1 MGDIGSLLDLT
12 LLFTA
17 ILLAGAISGYLSERA
32 GIVNL
37 GIDGMMCVGA
47 LFFGIF
53 SSTAF
58 WNIDGGG
65 GFSGLPFG
73 TIFIALIL
81 TMICTMIMGALH
93 AFVCIN
99 LKADHTIA
107 GTAINLVGLALA
119 TFLNQPLA
127 KHLYIGQNYSR
138 IMCQYNSCLHIG
150 NSLFGSS
157 IILFAIV
164 VILAI
169 VIWVIVNKTKMGLR
183 YKAVGEN
190 PNAVDTQGIS
200 VFKYQWIAVLLS
212 SAMAGLA
219 GALFLFRTT
228 AFNGDVQSMGYL
240 SLAILI
246 TGGWRI
252 PKMSIYALVFAMFT
266 AAANTTVLTGIG
278 IPQLVVFAIPYIITL
293 AVLLFGSKKILPPA
307 HSGIPF
313 EKGMR

>member
-58 WNIDGGG
+58 WHGA
-65 GFSGLPFG
+65 PAFG
-73 TIFIALIL
+73 TIFVAFIL
-81 TMICTMIMGALH
+81 TMICTMIMGAMH

-107 GTAINLVGLALA
+107 GTAINLVGLAIA
-119 TFLNQPLA
+119 TFLNAPLA
-127 KHLYIGQNYSR
+127 NILNPGNSR
-138 IMCQYNSCLHIG
+138 IMCQYQSCLPIG
-150 NSLFGSS
+150 SSLFGSS
-157 IILFAIV
+157 IILFGLVAVIAIGIW
-164 VILAI
+164 IL
-169 VIWVIVNKTKMGLR
+169 VNKTKVGLR

-190 PNAVDTQGIS
+190 PNAVDAQGIS
-200 VFKYQWIAVLLS
+200 VFKYQWIAVLAS

-219 GALFLFRTT
+219 GAIFLFRTT
-228 AFNGDVQSMGYL
+228 AFGGDVQSMGYL

-246 TGGWRI
+246 TGGWKI
-252 PKMSIYALVFAMFT
+252 PKMSVFAIIFAMFT
-266 AAANTTVLTGIG
+266 AAANTTTFTAIG

-293 AVLLFGSKKILPPA
+293 IVLLFTSKKILAPA

>member
-1 MGDIGSLLDLT
+1 MGDLGSLLDLSF
-12 LLFTA
+12 LFTA

-37 GIDGMMCVGA
+37 GIDGMMCMGA

-58 WNIDGGG
+58 WGGVP
-65 GFSGLPFG
+65 PFA
-73 TIFIALIL
+73 TIIVAFLL
-81 TMICTMIMGALH
+81 TMICTMIMGVMH
-93 AFVCIN
+93 AFVCIK

-119 TFLNQPLA
+119 TFLNPTLA
-127 KHLYIGQNYSR
+127 KFLYPGTANTR
-138 IMCQYNSCLHIG
+138 IMCQYNSCLPIG
-150 NSLFGSS
+150 PSLFGSS
-157 IILFAIV
+157 LIIFL

-169 VIWVIVNKTKMGLR
+169 AIAIFFVVNKTKVGLR
-183 YKAVGEN
+183 FRAVGEN
-190 PNAVDTQGIS
+190 PNAVDAQGIS
-200 VFKYQWIAVLLS
+200 VIKYQWVAVLLS

-219 GALFLFRTT
+219 GGIFLFKVT

-252 PKMSIYALVFAMFT
+252 PKITVFAIVFALFN
-266 AAANTTVLTGIG
+266 AAAGTTTFTQLG
-278 IPQLVVFAIPYIITL
+278 IPQLVVFSVPYIITL
-293 AVLLFGSKKILPPA
+293 IVLLFSGRKSLAPA

-313 EKGMR
+313 EKGAR

>member
-1 MGDIGSLLDLT
+1 MGDLGTLLDLT

-32 GIVNL
+32 GVVNL
-37 GIDGMMCVGA
+37 GIDGMMCMGA
-47 LFFGIF
+47 LFFGIY

-58 WNIDGGG
+58 WGGTP
-65 GFSGLPFG
+65 PFA
-73 TIFIALIL
+73 TIIIALIL
-81 TMICTMIMGALH
+81 TMISTMIMGAMH

-119 TFLNQPLA
+119 SFLNQPLA
-127 KHLYIGQNYSR
+127 RVLYPGQSFSK
-138 IMCQYNSCLHIG
+138 IMCQYNSCLPISS
-150 NSLFGSS
+150 SLYGSS
-157 IILFAIV
+157 IIIFGVIV
-164 VILAI
+164 VIAI
-169 VIWVIVNKTKMGLR
+169 AIWLIVNKTKVGLR

-200 VFKYQWIAVLLS
+200 VFKYQWLAVLLS

-219 GALFLFRTT
+219 GGLFLFRVT

-246 TGGWRI
+246 TGGWQI
-252 PKMSIYALVFAMFT
+252 PKMSVFAIVFAIFT
-266 AAANTTVLTGIG
+266 AAANTTTLTQIG
-278 IPQLVVFAIPYIITL
+278 VPQLVVFAVPYIITL
-293 AVLLFGSKKILPPA
+293 VVLLFSSRKILAPA

>member
-1 MGDIGSLLDLT
+1 MGDIGTLLDLT

-37 GIDGMMCVGA
+37 GIDGMMCIGA

-53 SSTAF
+53 SSTGF
-58 WNIDGGG
+58 WGKTSGE
-65 GFSGLPFG
+65 GFAGLPFG
-73 TIFIALIL
+73 LIFVSFIL
-81 TMICTMIMGALH
+81 TMICTMIMGAAH

-119 TFLNQPLA
+119 TFLNSPLA
-127 KHLYIGQNYSR
+127 RGLYPGQSYSK
-138 IMCQYNSCLHIG
+138 IMCQFQPCLPMG
-150 NSLFGSS
+150 GSLFGSS
-157 IILFAIV
+157 FILFGLVV
-164 VILAI
+164 VIAI
-169 VIWVIVNKTKMGLR
+169 VIWVVVNKTKVGLR
-183 YKAVGEN
+183 YRAVGEN

-200 VFKYQWIAVLLS
+200 VFKYQWVSVLLS

-219 GALFLFRTT
+219 GALFLFRTN

-246 TGGWRI
+246 TGGWRL
-252 PKMSIYALVFAMFT
+252 PKMAVFAIVFGLFN
-266 AAANTTVLTGIG
+266 AAANTTTFTAIG
-278 IPQLVVFAIPYIITL
+278 IPQLLVFAIPYIITL
-293 AVLLFGSKKILPPA
+293 LILVFGSKKIVPPA

-313 EKGMR
+313 DKGKR

>member
-1 MGDIGSLLDLT
+1 MGDIGSLVDLT

-58 WNIDGGG
+58 WGVTADAGY
-65 GFSGLPFG
+65 SGLPFG
-73 TIFIALIL
+73 TIFIAFIL
-81 TMICTMIMGALH
+81 TMICTMIMGVLH

-127 KHLYIGQNYSR
+127 AHLYKGQSYSR
-138 IMCQYNSCLHIG
+138 IMCQYNSCLPLG
-150 NSLFGSS
+150 SSLFGSS
-157 IILFAIV
+157 IILFGLV
-164 VILAI
+164 VIIA
-169 VIWVIVNKTKMGLR
+169 VVVWVVVNKTKVGLR

-190 PNAVDTQGIS
+190 PNAVDAQGIS

-219 GALFLFRTT
+219 GAIFLFRTT

-266 AAANTTVLTGIG
+266 AAANTTVFTAIG
-278 IPQLVVFAIPYIITL
+278 VPQLVVFAVPYIITL
-293 AVLLFGSKKILPPA
+293 AVLLFGSKRISPPA

>member
-1 MGDIGSLLDLT
+1 MGDLGTLLDLT
-12 LLFTA
+12 FLFTA
-17 ILLAGAISGYLSERA
+17 ILLAGAISGYLSERS

-47 LFFGIF
+47 LFFGVF

-58 WNIDGGG
+58 WGGVP
-65 GFSGLPFG
+65 PFW
-73 TIFIALIL
+73 TIIFALLL
-81 TMICTMIMGALH
+81 TMICTMIMGVMH
-93 AFVCIN
+93 AFVCIH

-107 GTAINLVGLALA
+107 GTAINLVGLALS
-119 TFLNQPLA
+119 TFLNPTLA
-127 KHLYIGQNYSR
+127 GLLNPGESR
-138 IMCQYNSCLHIG
+138 IMCKYNSCLPLG
-150 NSLFGSS
+150 SSLFGSS
-157 IILFAIV
+157 IIIFAV
-164 VILAI
+164 VLLIAVAI
-169 VIWVIVNKTKMGLR
+169 FFIVNRTKVGLR
-183 YKAVGEN
+183 FKAVGEN
-190 PNAVDTQGIS
+190 PNAVDAQGIS

-219 GALFLFRTT
+219 GGLFLFKVT

-252 PKMSIYALVFAMFT
+252 PKIAVFAIVFAIFN
-266 AAANTTVLTGIG
+266 AAAGTTTFTQLGV
-278 IPQLVVFAIPYIITL
+278 PQLVVFSIPYIITL
-293 AVLLFGSKKILPPA
+293 VVLLFSGKKSLAPA